1 MKRIFFLVILFI
13 FYYSWPTL
21 SVESYVI
28 LKVNNKI
35 ITNID
40 INNEYRYLIALSPDL
55 QKVDKK
61 KVMSLAKDSIIREK
75 IKEQEII
82 KHFDINVK
90 NKFIDKIFT
99 NFYKKM
105 GMSSKNEFKNY
116 LSKYNLD
123 IKDIEKK
130 ISIEVAW
137 NDVIYKKFGNRLEID
152 ELKIKNKIKKTIT
165 NSKEQN
171 IYSISEIL
179 FSAENFN
186 EIQKKYK
193 LIEKSILEIGFNN
206 SANIHSISDSAKLGG
221 KIGWI
226 YESEL
231 NEIVKKEMA
240 SLNIGE
246 YTNPITMPGGFLII
260 MLEDKKKEKIDFNFD
275 EELNKQI
282 ANEKNSQLL
291 QFSEIYFKKIKKNST
306 ISEK

>member
-1 MKRIFFLVILFI
+1 MVEKKIRKKL
-13 FYYSWPTL
+13 TL
-21 SVESYVI
+21 NIS
-28 LKVNNKI
+28 NKK
-35 ITNID
+35 
-40 INNEYRYLIALSPDL
+40 ALSIPTYTPSGN
-55 QKVDKK
+55 KK
-61 KVMSLAKDSIIREK
+61 SV
-75 IKEQEII
+75 
-82 KHFDINVK
+82 V
-90 NKFIDKIFT
+90 
-99 NFYKKM
+99 
-105 GMSSKNEFKNY
+105 
-116 LSKYNLD
+116 
-123 IKDIEKK
+123 IEKK
-130 ISIEVAW
+130 ITIEIAW
-137 NDVIYKKFGNRLEID
+137 NDLIYKKFGNKLEID
-152 ELKIKNKIKKTIT
+152 ELKIKKKIKKILS

-193 LIEKSILEIGFNN
+193 LIEKSILETGFNN

-291 QFSEIYFKKIKKNST
+291 QFSDTYFKKIKKNST